1 MHSLINVKFDLHWVC
16 GFLRKCVATFAD
28 LKLFAQVLSG
38 MCVCGVLGAYGA
50 EELPTATYLPLICL
64 PLRKGT

>member
-1 MHSLINVKFDLHWVC
+1 MCHCSHELEIVTV
-16 GFLRKCVATFAD
+16 
-28 LKLFAQVLSG
+28 LFAQVLSG

-50 EELPTATYLPLICL
+50 NELHTTYLPLVYL

>member
-1 MHSLINVKFDLHWVC
+1 MCRYFHGPEIVTV
-16 GFLRKCVATFAD
+16 
-28 LKLFAQVLSG
+28 LFAQVVSG

-50 EELPTATYLPLICL
+50 KELHTTTYLPLIYL